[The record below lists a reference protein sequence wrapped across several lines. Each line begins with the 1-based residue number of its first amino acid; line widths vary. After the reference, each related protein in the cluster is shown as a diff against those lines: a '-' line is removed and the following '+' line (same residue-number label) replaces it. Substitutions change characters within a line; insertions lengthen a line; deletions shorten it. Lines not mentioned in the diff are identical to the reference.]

1 MRREINIGIIDLNI
15 AEIHVVAIKIL
26 KIKRDVV
33 GLVSVKVVCSSRKGI
48 AHLIPETI
56 VSIHSI
62 IYS

>member
-1 MRREINIGIIDLNI
+1 MRRETIIESTDLDI
-15 AEIHVVAIKIL
+15 AEIHVVAMKIL

-56 VSIHSI
+56 VSIHSTM
-62 IYS
+62 YS